1 MKKERVRFEP
11 SLFSYVV
18 YSQWCG
24 LGSYFFVG
32 VVDVFCRSLAHCC
45 IMPINTF
52 GILGSTHKACVK
64 SAGCGYEA
72 VIFEV
77 RLL

>member
-18 YSQWCG
+18 YSQRCSW
-24 LGSYFFVG
+24 GSYFFAG
-32 VVDVFCRSLAHCC
+32 VVEMFCRSLAHCC
-45 IMPINTF
+45 IMLINTF
-52 GILGSTHKACVK
+52 GMLGSTHKACAK